1 MKFVWINNSKSHRD
15 RSAKNS
21 TVTEIFVS
29 YIHKTRKK
37 PQFLYDRVLRHERV
51 KPGLA
56 LHVASF
62 NLKKHPNTLD
72 NTLNL
77 LVRSCILW
85 LCFCLSKVPKSDIT
99 VLTWSKNLQ
108 KSWYCKQV
116 QSSWYDIYLSS
127 DGWHHSETGQVL
139 FKRRQMQ
146 TIFRSRCRFR

>member
-1 MKFVWINNSKSHRD
+1 MYQNKILWYPLTLSWWRSPSYRNQSIDLLWKSVD
-15 RSAKNS
+15 W
-21 TVTEIFVS
+21 
-29 YIHKTRKK
+29 
-37 PQFLYDRVLRHERV
+37 FLYDRILRHERV

-62 NLKKHPNTLD
+62 NLKKHPNTPD

-99 VLTWSKNLQ
+99 VLTCSKNLQ

-116 QSSWYDIYLSS
+116 QSSWHDIYLSS

-146 TIFRSRCRFR
+146 TIFRSRYRFR